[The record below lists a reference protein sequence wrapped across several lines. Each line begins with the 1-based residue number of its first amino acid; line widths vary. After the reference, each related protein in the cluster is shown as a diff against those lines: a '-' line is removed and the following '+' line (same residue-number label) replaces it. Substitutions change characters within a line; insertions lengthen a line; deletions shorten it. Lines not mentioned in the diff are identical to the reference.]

1 MSLGWLPPRTS
12 HGTLRR
18 RLCAAER
25 AYERGMQLTRLQLEQ
40 FRNYAH
46 LDLAVPPRGLLL
58 FGANASGKTSFLE
71 ALYLLATTR
80 SPRAGVERELIR
92 WGSGEDYG
100 MPPYARL
107 VGQVQRQDG
116 SAEVEIGLSTDP
128 NAPAAQGYD
137 AAPARLTRK
146 RIKINGVPRHAR
158 DAVGTIKVVLFSPA
172 DLELILGSPSLRRRY
187 LDITIAQIDNHYIRQ
202 LNLYNR
208 IVEQRNSLL
217 KGLSQEG
224 RNPDAREVEQELSY
238 WNEELIRLGSY
249 VVARRDGIL
258 RTLSALARARFER
271 LTEGATALE
280 IVYRPGVDSTS
291 LRERGDEY
299 DLPGRER
306 IVARDFQGQL
316 DMQRRHEYRRG
327 VSLVGPHRDDLG
339 FLLGNME
346 LGTYGSRGQQR
357 LAVLALKLAEIDLI
371 RDESG
376 ETPIL
381 LLDDAASELD
391 PAHRRFV
398 TETVERDQI
407 QTFLTATDL
416 GNYPAGL
423 LPDLARV
430 EVCGGTLTPA
440 AER

>member
-1 MSLGWLPPRTS
+1 
-12 HGTLRR
+12 
-18 RLCAAER
+18 
-25 AYERGMQLTRLQLEQ
+25 MQLTRLQLEQ
-40 FRNYAH
+40 FRNYAQ

-71 ALYLLATTR
+71 ALYFLATTR
-80 SPRAGVERELIR
+80 SPKAGVERELIR
-92 WGSGEDYG
+92 WGSGEEYG
-100 MPPYARL
+100 VPPYSRII
-107 VGQVQRQDG
+107 GTTERNDG
-116 SAEVEIGLSTDP
+116 KAEVEITLATDP
-128 NAPAAQGYD
+128 HVAASSGGYEVGG
-137 AAPARLTRK
+137 ARLTRK
-146 RIKINGVPRHAR
+146 RIKVNGVPRHAR
-158 DAVGTIKVVLFSPA
+158 DAVGTIKVVLFSPQ

-187 LDITIAQIDNHYIRQ
+187 LDITIAQVDNHYIRQ

-217 KGLSQEG
+217 KGFVQEG
-224 RNPDAREVEQELSY
+224 RSPDAREVEQELSY
-238 WNEELIRLGSY
+238 WNEELVRLGAY
-249 VVARRDGIL
+249 VAARRDGIVRNL
-258 RTLSALARARFER
+258 ARLARARFAR
-271 LTEGATALE
+271 LTEGDKE
-280 IVYRPGVDSTS
+280 FDIVYQAGIESHA
-291 LRERGDEY
+291 LRERGGDY
-299 DLPGRER
+299 DLSGRER

-316 DMQRRHEYRRG
+316 AAQRRQEYRRG
-327 VSLVGPHRDDLG
+327 MSLVGPHRDDLG
-339 FLLGNME
+339 FTLGGVD

-416 GNYPAGL
+416 ANYPTGL

-430 EVCGGTLTPA
+430 EVRDGTLTGSDSA
-440 AER
+440 VAEATGTVAIPPEVSAT

>member
-1 MSLGWLPPRTS
+1 M
-12 HGTLRR
+12 H
-18 RLCAAER
+18 
-25 AYERGMQLTRLQLEQ
+25 LTRLQLEQ

-46 LDLAVPPRGLLL
+46 LDLAVPQRGLLL

-92 WGSGEDYG
+92 WGSGEEYG

-107 VGQVQRQDG
+107 VANLERGDG
-116 SAEVEIGLSTDP
+116 PAEVEIALAVDP
-128 NAPAAQGYD
+128 NAGGGYGD
-137 AAPARLTRK
+137 PPTRQTRK
-146 RIKINGVPRHAR
+146 RIKVNGVGRHAR
-158 DAVGTIKVVLFSPA
+158 DAVGTVKTVLFSPA
-172 DLELILGSPSLRRRY
+172 DLELIIGSPSIRRRY
-187 LDITIAQIDNHYIRQ
+187 LDITIAQVDTHYIRQ

-217 KGLSQEG
+217 KGFAQEG
-224 RNPDAREVEQELSY
+224 RNPDAREVEEELSY
-238 WNEELIRLGSY
+238 WNDELIRLGSY
-249 VVARRDGIL
+249 VVARRDGIIRAL
-258 RTLSALARARFER
+258 ARLARARFAR
-271 LTEGATALE
+271 LTEGDQELD
-280 IVYRPGVDSTS
+280 IVYRAGVESDA
-291 LRERGDEY
+291 LRERGGAY
-299 DLPGRER
+299 DLAGRER
-306 IVARDFQGQL
+306 IVARDFGGQIAA
-316 DMQRRHEYRRG
+316 QRRHEYRRG
-327 VSLVGPHRDDLG
+327 VSLVGPHRDDVGFALG
-339 FLLGNME
+339 AID

-357 LAVLALKLAEIDLI
+357 LAILALKLAEIDLI
-371 RDESG
+371 REESG

-430 EVCGGTLTPA
+430 EVRGGTLTPLADPLA
-440 AER
+440 ATGTGRTE